1 MIHNNPSNPSG
12 NPSWP
17 RRRYGRDGRDAEA
30 LSTRMAGDGDAD
42 GKKQTDMDYQSVISW
57 WFNGDLMVV
66 YW

>member
-1 MIHNNPSNPSG
+1 MTLVSPAG
-12 NPSWP
+12 D
-17 RRRYGRDGRDAEA
+17 GRDGRDAEA